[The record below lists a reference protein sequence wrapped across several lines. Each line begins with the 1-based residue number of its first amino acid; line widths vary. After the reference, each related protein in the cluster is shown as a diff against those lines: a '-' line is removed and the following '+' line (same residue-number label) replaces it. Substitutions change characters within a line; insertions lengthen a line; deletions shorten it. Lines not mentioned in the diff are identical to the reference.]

1 MKWFWVLEIFKS
13 LQNLQMH
20 KEQKI
25 LHVYA
30 LCICGQILNLAQD
43 LSFIDMTMEGLH
55 FAVRLLMLLTLTFP
69 IEIWAKSICQLFD

>member
-1 MKWFWVLEIFKS
+1 
-13 LQNLQMH
+13 MH

-43 LSFIDMTMEGLH
+43 LSFIDMTMEG
-55 FAVRLLMLLTLTFP
+55 
-69 IEIWAKSICQLFD
+69 